1 RCSPA
6 VVRSRSHSPGRA
18 TSTTSAR
25 GCSST
30 SPKAG
35 RSRAPGDGWAS
46 TDSPARRRCL
56 RPPTRTRISATVDRR
71 RPRTRAGAGGRSF
84 STSAAAGS
92 PTSRRTLESLGETLE
107 LVVRLDPLEREHHRG
122 GAHVDLLP
130 DRVPRAVVRRR
141 PARHVAG
148 DVADDAVV
156 RLDRLLETAVHLR
169 LAPVLHALVLDP
181 LVVADG
187 DAAGVADDVRDQ
199 LDPAL
204 RHDAVALRSGRTV
217 RPFRDQL
224 ALEPFGDGAGDLASQ
239 RRRDADVSLDV
250 EEVGPGDLLGL
261 GISADGAPQV
271 ARIVVDVRDEIVRV
285 DAGGIED
292 GAARVVDCQQPGA
305 EAAEDLRGIRS
316 DVSESLEDEG
326 AAGGCGAALRKPF
339 LDAVREPLS
348 GGPHTP
354 LRSADA
360 RVLAGDHAAQLVPLA
375 FAIGVLAEQQA
386 HDGAVSADVR
396 GGGVQ

>member
-1 RCSPA
+1 MAETCCG
-6 VVRSRSHSPGRA
+6 RSVKGRWA
-18 TSTTSAR
+18 ADQSGTTVAAAR

-56 RPPTRTRISATVDRR
+56 RPPTRTRISARVDPR

-156 RLDRLLETAVHLR
+156 RLDRLLET
-169 LAPVLHALVLDP
+169 
-181 LVVADG
+181 
-187 DAAGVADDVRDQ
+187 
-199 LDPAL
+199 
-204 RHDAVALRSGRTV
+204 
-217 RPFRDQL
+217 
-224 ALEPFGDGAGDLASQ
+224 
-239 RRRDADVSLDV
+239 
-250 EEVGPGDLLGL
+250 
-261 GISADGAPQV
+261 
-271 ARIVVDVRDEIVRV
+271 
-285 DAGGIED
+285 
-292 GAARVVDCQQPGA
+292 
-305 EAAEDLRGIRS
+305 
-316 DVSESLEDEG
+316 
-326 AAGGCGAALRKPF
+326 
-339 LDAVREPLS
+339 
-348 GGPHTP
+348 
-354 LRSADA
+354 
-360 RVLAGDHAAQLVPLA
+360 
-375 FAIGVLAEQQA
+375 
-386 HDGAVSADVR
+386 
-396 GGGVQ
+396 